1 MMRKSEF
8 DTIKCYYINN
18 VLKIIDDHLVNIT
31 ETKFNH
37 LMLADDNNYHKT
49 QFLIEDAKEDLLEE
63 IKKQVYNLK

>member
-1 MMRKSEF
+1 MRRSEF

-18 VLKIIDDHLVNIT
+18 VLKIIDEHLINIT

-37 LMLADDNNYHKT
+37 LMLADESEFHRT
-49 QFLIEDAKEDLLEE
+49 QFLTEDGKEELLEE